1 MPRWLQSS
9 VGGEAVCTQEWSK
22 EKPAASQSRTL
33 SHAASFFLMH
43 SKTTRAGRSMYR
55 FQETSASGRL
65 SSNGRW
71 AAMLLNSTR
80 FLCSNPKVPLKN
92 HACAGVPLIVKRWLP
107 SSSWAEAKT
116 EEREGGGLRR
126 PQCEWSAWTLAESRF
141 CYACLHGRN
150 DYFTH
155 AYNHAHSGRS
165 LRKTSPAFLSV
176 TGGSCP
182 EGGRLSSQAARA
194 TANLESLQ
202 WENTHG
208 CPLYIMLHCFDKR
221 RERKK
226 RGG

>member
-1 MPRWLQSS
+1 MYLHGWRNKNCLQVPRWLQSS

-116 EEREGGGLRR
+116 EEREGGAKKTAMRVVCLDVSREQILLRLPPW
-126 PQCEWSAWTLAESRF
+126 PQRLFYT
-141 CYACLHGRN
+141 CLQPCSFG
-150 DYFTH
+150 
-155 AYNHAHSGRS
+155 AKPS
-165 LRKTSPAFLSV
+165 
-176 TGGSCP
+176 
-182 EGGRLSSQAARA
+182 
-194 TANLESLQ
+194 
-202 WENTHG
+202 
-208 CPLYIMLHCFDKR
+208 
-221 RERKK
+221 
-226 RGG
+226 

>member
-1 MPRWLQSS
+1 MGCNATELDPFPVL
-9 VGGEAVCTQEWSK
+9 
-22 EKPAASQSRTL
+22 KPKGA
-33 SHAASFFLMH
+33 
-43 SKTTRAGRSMYR
+43 
-55 FQETSASGRL
+55 
-65 SSNGRW
+65 
-71 AAMLLNSTR
+71 
-80 FLCSNPKVPLKN
+80 
-92 HACAGVPLIVKRWLP
+92 
-107 SSSWAEAKT
+107 T
-116 EEREGGGLRR
+116 EEPRVRWCALNCKTLVTKLFLGRGENRGKGGGGGLRR

-155 AYNHAHSGRS
+155 ASNHAHSGRS

-226 RGG
+226 KRGVAEEKVQQQQH

>member
-1 MPRWLQSS
+1 MYLHGWRNKNCLQVPRWLQSS

-22 EKPAASQSRTL
+22 GKPAASQSRTL

-116 EEREGGGLRR
+116 EEREGGG
-126 PQCEWSAWTLAESRF
+126 
-141 CYACLHGRN
+141 
-150 DYFTH
+150 
-155 AYNHAHSGRS
+155 
-165 LRKTSPAFLSV
+165 
-176 TGGSCP
+176 GG
-182 EGGRLSSQAARA
+182 
-194 TANLESLQ
+194 
-202 WENTHG
+202 
-208 CPLYIMLHCFDKR
+208 
-221 RERKK
+221 
-226 RGG
+226 

>member
-1 MPRWLQSS
+1 MYLHGWRNKNCLQVPRWLQSS

-116 EEREGGGLRR
+116 EGGGGAKKIAMRVVCLDVSREQILLRLPPW
-126 PQCEWSAWTLAESRF
+126 PQRLFYT
-141 CYACLHGRN
+141 CLQPCSFG
-150 DYFTH
+150 
-155 AYNHAHSGRS
+155 AKPS
-165 LRKTSPAFLSV
+165 
-176 TGGSCP
+176 
-182 EGGRLSSQAARA
+182 
-194 TANLESLQ
+194 
-202 WENTHG
+202 
-208 CPLYIMLHCFDKR
+208 
-221 RERKK
+221 
-226 RGG
+226 